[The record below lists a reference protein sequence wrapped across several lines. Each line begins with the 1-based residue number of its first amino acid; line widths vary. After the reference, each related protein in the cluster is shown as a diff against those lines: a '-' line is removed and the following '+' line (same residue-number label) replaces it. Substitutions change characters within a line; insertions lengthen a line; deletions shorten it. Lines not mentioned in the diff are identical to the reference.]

1 MATHNLTISHWS
13 RGQEG
18 KGQEEQLLSRQ
29 RQHLQDLCGQYW
41 RLQWR
46 FFLLNCLCVLF
57 WCGAENFS
65 RLWIFVTFLALNFF
79 MTVLVFFKKVVVYER
94 PWIFGTFAFCANPQ
108 AFVRHVYR
116 SLVVLQVV
124 FSISLILAF
133 SAWKRLFICRLFV
146 LLFMLQKSRWR
157 L

>member
-1 MATHNLTISHWS
+1 VATHNLTISHWS

-41 RLQWR
+41 SLQWR
-46 FFLLNCLCVLF
+46 FFLVNCLCVLF

-65 RLWIFVTFLALNFF
+65 WLWIFVTFLALNFF
-79 MTVLVFFKKVVVYER
+79 MTVLVFFKKVVVYEG

-108 AFVRHVYR
+108 AFLGHVHR
-116 SLVVLQVV
+116 SLVDFPHSGQNIDAPLTFLLSCVLT
-124 FSISLILAF
+124 
-133 SAWKRLFICRLFV
+133 C
-146 LLFMLQKSRWR
+146 LLRFCLCGVS
-157 L
+157 